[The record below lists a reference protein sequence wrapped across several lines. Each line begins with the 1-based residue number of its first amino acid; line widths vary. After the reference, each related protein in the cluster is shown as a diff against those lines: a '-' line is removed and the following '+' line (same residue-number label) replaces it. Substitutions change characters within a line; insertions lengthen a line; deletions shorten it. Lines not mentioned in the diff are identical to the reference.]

1 MHPSAVLEV
10 AWRRQAAEH
19 HSDATP
25 FLCLLAIFAEL
36 AKALLALNEIAETRA
51 GLLGRLFRDVA
62 VSRHNAE
69 QVHDPVPDLLGLEI
83 AIDCGRGNASTAT
96 QAASMAAT
104 QAAGTGR
111 APRCPCRRP
120 RDDLRI
126 VECRG
131 CSPPPRLDQ
140 RRFCGRARL
149 NQRVD
154 NRPGCPVLNY

>member
-1 MHPSAVLEV
+1 
-10 AWRRQAAEH
+10 
-19 HSDATP
+19 
-25 FLCLLAIFAEL
+25 
-36 AKALLALNEIAETRA
+36 
-51 GLLGRLFRDVA
+51 
-62 VSRHNAE
+62 
-69 QVHDPVPDLLGLEI
+69 
-83 AIDCGRGNASTAT
+83 
-96 QAASMAAT
+96 MAAT

-131 CSPPPRLDQ
+131 CSPPPRLYQ